1 MKNFVSFK
9 TEGTAKVKIYWVEG
23 GDDNRQM
30 AIFNTSGAV
39 VTKTEV
45 TAAKNETVVS
55 TLELADAGTYYLGGL
70 ENNNY
75 IFKVVVTDTVGG
87 GNTPVVPRKDW
98 SEVAAPVIGEVAQD
112 GADVTVPF
120 TMALG
125 NDGAD
130 KVSVVMTDA
139 SGNTETKGYALE
151 GEGGQV
157 KFTPASSGEYTFTI
171 TASREGENDKAGNT
185 VKFNFEY
192 PLSAPSISSA
202 TSMGNGT
209 VSLVWQSVKEATS
222 YNVYVGGTKVGST
235 SATSYDVTGL
245 TVGTKYD
252 FAVEAPMIC
261 IPAPNRLNFR
271 MPNLGIS
278 FPTPLAATEIG
289 RASCR
294 ERV

>member
-1 MKNFVSFK
+1 MSAKTKIDSSNKTWDDGFAGTQRINFGGKADIANMKNFVSFK

-45 TAAKNETVVS
+45 TAAKNAAVVS

-125 NDGAD
+125 NDGA
-130 KVSVVMTDA
+130 V
-139 SGNTETKGYALE
+139 
-151 GEGGQV
+151 
-157 KFTPASSGEYTFTI
+157 
-171 TASREGENDKAGNT
+171 R
-185 VKFNFEY
+185 
-192 PLSAPSISSA
+192 
-202 TSMGNGT
+202 
-209 VSLVWQSVKEATS
+209 
-222 YNVYVGGTKVGST
+222 
-235 SATSYDVTGL
+235 
-245 TVGTKYD
+245 
-252 FAVEAPMIC
+252 
-261 IPAPNRLNFR
+261 
-271 MPNLGIS
+271 
-278 FPTPLAATEIG
+278 
-289 RASCR
+289 
-294 ERV
+294 